1 MDILTNWEKLLRKTN
16 YNLYKENFSFNDD
29 EISLS
34 TNCNNLESNLGNIRI
49 DISNDEINTIFNI
62 INYTDL
68 KDSDNF
74 VFISLRNDTNYNK
87 KSFILKENLRANIKN
102 INEDA
107 IFIINR
113 DMDKDDIKIN
123 GIENK
128 KYFIVP
134 QERANDAI
142 LYEALNILR
151 SKRKNNIILLIEEDK
166 DILIKNSNIEEIKKL
181 KSAMNSSISR
191 EIKIIGSYEDIVRS
205 LNKILDWDGFYTD
218 LRCLSDEAIY
228 RLKEILIEKDLSKIY
243 DLDLLVDRF
252 TKGEITYNLKPS
264 DKTSILN
271 IKFKRKKLITDSESN
286 NNKNYEDELKEIREN
301 LIKEY
306 KTKKETDY
314 KERAY
319 LIQMIRDLSEILK

>member
-74 VFISLRNDTNYNK
+74 VFISLRNGINYIN
-87 KSFILKENLRANIKN
+87 KSFILKENLKVNIKN
-102 INEDA
+102 INDED
-107 IFIINR
+107 IFILNK
-113 DMDKDDIKIN
+113 DLDKDDIKIN
-123 GIENK
+123 DIENK

-134 QERANDAI
+134 QEGTNDSI
-142 LYEALNILR
+142 LYEVLNNLR
-151 SKRKNNIILLIEEDK
+151 SRRKNNIILLIEEDK

-181 KSAMNSSISR
+181 KSIMNRSVTG
-191 EIKIIGSYEDIVRS
+191 EIKIIGSYEDIIRS
-205 LNKILDWDGFYTD
+205 LNKIIDWDGVYTD
-218 LRCLSDEAIY
+218 IRCISNDGIVK
-228 RLKEILIEKDLSKIY
+228 LKEILIEKDLSKIY
-243 DLDLLVDRF
+243 DLCSIVDRF
-252 TKGEITYNLKPS
+252 TKGEIMYNLSPS
-264 DKTSILN
+264 EKATILN
-271 IKFKRKKLITDSESN
+271 IKFNRKKLIADSESN
-286 NNKNYEDELKEIREN
+286 INKNYEDELKEMREN

-306 KTKKETDY
+306 KSKKEIDY